1 MYILQTRLYF
11 FTFFVNGS
19 YYLKN
24 LFWSR
29 GERGSLKSPKSPS
42 EKSQIPSKTISWQ
55 WQDLFIQVS
64 CSKKGLTLYGSKVHN
79 SSLAALSFPMATTS
93 SMKYCLK
100 QKLHGTTNF
109 SPAGAYLITEQS
121 YSCNFLF
128 CVVSPFKKTCYY
140 AICDYFH
147 QASQKSWAEKL
158 RIWEL
163 GFKIFLS
170 SSAMV
175 PPPVCLKISTLG
187 TSIWKLF
194 FFCSNW
200 CLFDFLFLFQV
211 SSALS

>member
-1 MYILQTRLYF
+1 MNAVVSKVLKVQVKRAKFLPKQF
-11 FTFFVNGS
+11 LGNGRTS
-19 YYLKN
+19 SFKLH
-24 LFWSR
+24 
-29 GERGSLKSPKSPS
+29 
-42 EKSQIPSKTISWQ
+42 
-55 WQDLFIQVS
+55 S

-79 SSLAALSFPMATTS
+79 SSLAALLFPMATTS

-158 RIWEL
+158 RI
-163 GFKIFLS
+163 
-170 SSAMV
+170 
-175 PPPVCLKISTLG
+175 
-187 TSIWKLF
+187 
-194 FFCSNW
+194 
-200 CLFDFLFLFQV
+200 
-211 SSALS
+211 